1 MAAVS
6 NVPELSSYAFNFE
19 PVGLDGLN
27 EAKRLNGLNHLNG
40 LRCVAAKP
48 PSHANYATFY
58 R

>member
-27 EAKRLNGLNHLNG
+27 HLNG